1 MLLTG
6 SLIHKAC
13 MALCYVG
20 SFAGFL
26 AGMLAAGNLV
36 DPIEGLKVAITAI
49 VVALTGL
56 FGGVAIPAFRLW
68 LEYRDKMRKDLRGVV
83 DQVAAHL
90 EETQQKVDEL
100 LANQHRHLREHA
112 QQPPPE
118 ENTG

>member
-36 DPIEGLKVAITAI
+36 DPIEGVKVAITAI

-56 FGGVAIPAFRLW
+56 FGGVAIPAFKLW

-90 EETQQKVDEL
+90 DETERKLNVV
-100 LANQHRHLREHA
+100 LANQEEWKRQH
-112 QQPPPE
+112 PPE
-118 ENTG
+118 HPQ